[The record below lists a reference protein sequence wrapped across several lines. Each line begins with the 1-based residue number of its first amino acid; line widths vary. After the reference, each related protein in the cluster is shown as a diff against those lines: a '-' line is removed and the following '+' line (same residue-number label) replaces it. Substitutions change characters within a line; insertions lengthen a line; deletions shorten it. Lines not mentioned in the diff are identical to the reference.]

1 MFTNEQ
7 LCQSVLKVVL
17 ARVMRERPGKVDSTV
32 FINFENISWK
42 LIFFFQDQGYLNVF
56 MDIHQWNNYYADTT
70 SFEIWAKVF
79 GKRNVLTKKFSHCQ
93 RPRQMNG
100 LEKSL
105 TGFTHTNCKFSLHR
119 TNRKKKKPFIQTFEK
134 CIVWTYLSIYLFFQ
148 SYL

>member
-1 MFTNEQ
+1 MKTN
-7 LCQSVLKVVL
+7 
-17 ARVMRERPGKVDSTV
+17 
-32 FINFENISWK
+32 
-42 LIFFFQDQGYLNVF
+42 FFFQDQGYLNVF

-100 LEKSL
+100 WEKSL

-119 TNRKKKKPFIQTFEK
+119 TNRKKKTIHSNFWKMHCLNILINLFIFSK
-134 CIVWTYLSIYLFFQ
+134 LFIDDFWFCM
-148 SYL
+148 YINHEIIKINDETVILLG